1 MENDSKIEVVN
12 LTLTFLL
19 YALEWPVLYQEPKLF
34 HFLNIQSANQRIGV
48 RYNIYIRSQNTVE
61 SDSTDECESE
71 YILPRTKISARSC
84 KLEGNTEAFQASEV
98 YQDPDNHPQIFQ
110 KFCQLAHIFL
120 KEQKAH
126 EPCQDLFRDRLSNPS
141 DIFQQFVE
149 PKSKLYPGNLLHLG

>member
-19 YALEWPVLYQEPKLF
+19 YALEWPVLYQEPKLL
-34 HFLNIQSANQRIGV
+34 HFLNIQSANRRIWV
-48 RYNIYIRSQNTVE
+48 RYNI
-61 SDSTDECESE
+61 
-71 YILPRTKISARSC
+71 
-84 KLEGNTEAFQASEV
+84 

-126 EPCQDLFRDRLSNPS
+126 EPCQGLFRDRLGNPS

-149 PKSKLYPGNLLHLG
+149 PKSKLYPSNLLHLG